1 MNEWL
6 YVAAVLIVAI
16 GGFLIRSLSLSGA
29 AATVLVGLAVAV
41 GFSWQGLCLLGVF
54 FVTSSFWSHFRHQQ
68 KQKVME
74 KVEKGAQR
82 DYIQVLANG
91 SIPAGLSLLSLA
103 FPSPFWHV
111 LFVVSLA
118 AANADT
124 WASEIGSVAQQSPR
138 LITTWKKVEPGT
150 SGAVTVAGTLASYL
164 GALLIAAVGFLLW
177 NDVPVVTVSLFG
189 FFGSL
194 VDTYFGAVWQAEY
207 RCAVCGIETEK
218 RKHCRSDTVR
228 IKGHD
233 WFNNDVVNWLAI
245 FCSIIVYF
253 LVTKLQ

>member
-6 YVAAVLIVAI
+6 YMAAVLIVAI
-16 GGFLIRSLSLSGA
+16 GGFFVRSLSLSGA
-29 AATVLVGLAVAV
+29 AATVLVGMAVAV
-41 GFSWQGLCLLGVF
+41 SFSWQGLCLLGVF

-68 KQKVME
+68 KQKLAE

-82 DYIQVLANG
+82 DYVQVLANG
-91 SIPAGLSLLSLA
+91 SIPAGISLISLA
-103 FPSPFWHV
+103 FPSPLWHV

-124 WASEIGSVAQQSPR
+124 WASEIGSVSRETPR
-138 LITTWKKVEPGT
+138 LITTWKKVDPGT
-150 SGAVTVAGTLASYL
+150 SGAVTMAGTLASYF
-164 GALLIAAVGFLLW
+164 GALLIAVVGFLLW
-177 NDVPVVTVSLFG
+177 HDVPIVTVSLFG
-189 FFGSL
+189 LFGSL
-194 VDTYFGAVWQAEY
+194 IDTYFGAVWQAAY
-207 RCAVCGIETEK
+207 RCTVCGMETEK
-218 RKHCRSDTVR
+218 RKHCGRQTVR
-228 IKGHD
+228 IKGRD